1 MENVDIQSIA
11 DNTVDNKSIY
21 GTVFSV
27 SKNDS
32 IRTYS
37 SGNIS
42 DTTQYF
48 IASITKLYTTTVVLK
63 LRSEGKL
70 RLDDRI
76 GKYLSAEVMK
86 DLHIYKGKDYSNEI
100 TIRHLLSQTSGLP
113 DYYEDKPKD
122 GKPLLEELLSGKDQ
136 LITFEGVIE
145 RAKEIPPKFAPRPDK
160 AHYSDTNWQLLQRI
174 VETITKQT
182 IVDLFQQYIFD
193 PLELKKT
200 YVFLDIN
207 DKRPIHLYYK
217 KDPLFIPKAITGFN
231 ADGGIVSTSEESI
244 QFLKAFYSGKLFP
257 KDYLAEMQDW
267 NKIVFPLQYGMGMM
281 RFKLPAIMTGGNA
294 LDIIGHAG
302 SSGAFAFYDKEKDVY
317 IAGTVNQMSERSASV
332 KLMTQVLSNL

>member
-1 MENVDIQSIA
+1 MQSIA
-11 DNTVDNKSIY
+11 NKTVNNKSIY

-27 SKNDS
+27 LKNDS
-32 IRTYS
+32 IHTYS

-70 RLDDRI
+70 TLDDRI
-76 GKYLSAEVMK
+76 GKYLSVEVMK
-86 DLHIYKGKDYSNEI
+86 DLHVYKGKDYSNEI

-122 GKPLLEELLSGKDQ
+122 GEPLLEELLSGKDQ
-136 LITFEGVIE
+136 FIKFERVVD
-145 RAKEIPPKFAPRPDK
+145 RAKKIPPKFAPRADK
-160 AHYSDTNWQLLQRI
+160 AHYSDTNWQLLQKI
-174 VETITKQT
+174 VETITSQT

-193 PLELKKT
+193 PLDLKKT
-200 YVFLDIN
+200 YVFLDVN
-207 DKRPIHLYYK
+207 DTRPIHLYYK
-217 KDPLFIPKAITGFN
+217 KAPLYIPKAISGFN
-231 ADGGIVSTSEESI
+231 ADGGIVSTSQESV
-244 QFLKAFYSGKLFP
+244 QFLKAFYSGELFP
-257 KDYLAEMQDW
+257 KTYLAEMQNW
-267 NKIVFPLQYGMGMM
+267 NKIVFPLQYGMGIM

-302 SSGAFAFYDKEKDVY
+302 SSGAFAFYDKEKDVF
-317 IAGTVNQMSERSASV
+317 IAGTVNQLSERSASF
-332 KLMTQVLSNL
+332 KLMAQVLNNL